1 MKLLFVLPLFL
12 LQCASA
18 WNAEAEKALVRQ
30 QLLEQLYQ
38 SLQAGNAD
46 LTIAPVPEMGDLTVT
61 GGDIL
66 RSTRAEVQQHYQDQL
81 EQMIIKEVALQQ
93 DPVIEF
99 LSKEACYGA
108 AKVKWTYVLKA
119 DSTRQEQ
126 EFISS
131 TLFVGQKINKRW
143 YSVASAQTNAI

>member
-1 MKLLFVLPLFL
+1 MCLSLE
-12 LQCASA
+12 C
-18 WNAEAEKALVRQ
+18 EAEKALVRQ